1 MNYLFLNDN
10 KLIMYKNKRKTFDS
24 NIIAHT
30 NSTLDCNSI
39 IYYDSRDN
47 SKINVTNNHIY
58 FNATINDNSINNLI
72 KCINNIIELKN
83 KDYDKTIILHINSM
97 GGILKSIINFINY
110 INTIEYFIIS
120 IIGNHCNDTA
130 IVLACSCNYRI
141 IKKKSQIILSY
152 YNYSNY
158 SNYSNSSNIY
168 WGLYNQELPHN
179 DFICLLTSIF
189 NSVLHIQENKI
200 EQYLQQ
206 TKVFNAKKYKKMKLV
221 DEIV

>member
-1 MNYLFLNDN
+1 
-10 KLIMYKNKRKTFDS
+10 
-24 NIIAHT
+24 
-30 NSTLDCNSI
+30 
-39 IYYDSRDN
+39 
-47 SKINVTNNHIY
+47 
-58 FNATINDNSINNLI
+58 
-72 KCINNIIELKN
+72 
-83 KDYDKTIILHINSM
+83 M